1 MHVLCKDSWKSRH
14 SLGATAATRP
24 RTNNW
29 KDSETL
35 IYKLKLFLSSTSQFS
50 AFLSKAV
57 SVRFTH
63 TRPLKCKMKN
73 LDKKTCGIKRFSMKK
88 SIMVNIFALFDIS
101 VSIFRSFDP
110 PCPSRCTMNSQTRT
124 SLQSQNRIY
133 WKAVIS
139 KKPMLQQEPGSS
151 TLYPNY
157 NDKEGGT
164 EDTFKIVKHGVKVVD
179 ITSVNG
185 SMFLIDGGIV
195 LFEHFLYGGDRKVLR
210 I

>member
-57 SVRFTH
+57 SVRFTR

-73 LDKKTCGIKRFSMKK
+73 LDKKTWGPRIAKRRFLSGLPRDYFFWREGAAIHTQATIKPCRQPLHVTEPHVSLKHKLIQNIVPFWKTFVTKKK
-88 SIMVNIFALFDIS
+88 STIF
-101 VSIFRSFDP
+101 
-110 PCPSRCTMNSQTRT
+110 
-124 SLQSQNRIY
+124 
-133 WKAVIS
+133 K
-139 KKPMLQQEPGSS
+139 
-151 TLYPNY
+151 
-157 NDKEGGT
+157 
-164 EDTFKIVKHGVKVVD
+164 
-179 ITSVNG
+179 
-185 SMFLIDGGIV
+185 
-195 LFEHFLYGGDRKVLR
+195 
-210 I
+210 